1 MKEKFIE
8 LIRITKKL
16 RSEDGCPWDKE
27 QTLESLRSHIIEES
41 YEVIEAI
48 DLKDYE
54 NLKEELGDLLLQIL
68 LISNIAEEQN
78 LFSLED
84 VIDKYKQWYYK
95 AQEARIFA
103 NTNAEVMNFSDAEI
117 MKKLEDN
124 TFNSTNK

>member
-1 MKEKFIE
+1 MGFFIYGM
-8 LIRITKKL
+8 IK
-16 RSEDGCPWDKE
+16 
-27 QTLESLRSHIIEES
+27 
-41 YEVIEAI
+41 
-48 DLKDYE
+48 
-54 NLKEELGDLLLQIL
+54 N
-68 LISNIAEEQN
+68 ISD
-78 LFSLED
+78 F